1 MTSTVHDICSFQLP
15 FSVGSLDLVV
25 ASLARV
31 YEGHFMLCLYQGEF
45 KVE

>member
-1 MTSTVHDICSFQLP
+1 MTFVHLP

-25 ASLARV
+25 ASLACV
-31 YEGHFMLCLYQGEF
+31 YEGHFMLFLFQEIF

>member
-1 MTSTVHDICSFQLP
+1 MTFVHLP

-31 YEGHFMLCLYQGEF
+31 YEGQFMLCLYQEEF
-45 KVE
+45 KVEKSR